1 MTPSAPL
8 LEFLMRL
15 GSELEFDVAREV
27 ACAGGI
33 VDVVWFDPKLPF
45 AAVRSESPDLREAPV
60 LPIVAFVA
68 NTAEAF
74 GAADLAVA
82 TARIEATSA
91 PLRIFVIA
99 RDGRQA
105 ALAPTLQSIDALK
118 KQDADAALR
127 ARLATMLRE
136 RSGVHGRT
144 IAMLQSELVEWARKL
159 REIHPRS
166 YSAESLFNRTGR
178 IID

>member
-1 MTPSAPL
+1 MTASAPL
-8 LEFLMRL
+8 LELLMRL

-27 ACAGGI
+27 ACAGGT
-33 VDVVWFDPKLPF
+33 VDVVWFDPKLPL
-45 AAVRSESPDLREAPV
+45 AAVAPDSVDIRELPV
-60 LPIVAFVA
+60 RPLVAFA
-68 NTAEAF
+68 TNTAAAF
-74 GAADLAVA
+74 DDADVA
-82 TARIEATSA
+82 ETVARVEATSA

-105 ALAPTLQSIDALK
+105 TLAPTLQSIDTLK
-118 KQDADAALR
+118 KQDADVALR
-127 ARLATMLRE
+127 ARLATELRE
-136 RSGVHGRT
+136 RKAVNGRT
-144 IAMLQSELVEWARKL
+144 IAMLQSEVVEWARRL

>member
-1 MTPSAPL
+1 MTASAQL
-8 LEFLMRL
+8 LELLMRL

-27 ACAGGI
+27 ACAGGT
-33 VDVVWFDPKLPF
+33 VDVVWFDRKLPF
-45 AAVRSESPDLREAPV
+45 AAMASASLDLREAPV
-60 LPIVAFVA
+60 LPTVAFVTG
-68 NTAEAF
+68 TADAF
-74 GAADLAVA
+74 EAADLAA
-82 TARIEATSA
+82 TTARIEATSA
-91 PLRIFVIA
+91 PLRILVIA
-99 RDGRQA
+99 RDSRQA
-105 ALAPTLQSIDALK
+105 NLAPALQSIDALK

-127 ARLATMLRE
+127 TRLAKMLRE
-136 RSGVHGRT
+136 RTQVHGRT

>member
-1 MTPSAPL
+1 MTASAPL
-8 LEFLMRL
+8 LELLMRL
-15 GSELEFDVAREV
+15 GSELEFDVARDV
-27 ACAGGI
+27 TCAGGT

-45 AAVRSESPDLREAPV
+45 AAVAPDSLDIRDVPV

-74 GAADLAVA
+74 NGTDLAA
-82 TARIEATSA
+82 TTVRIEATSA

-99 RDGRQA
+99 RDGKQA
-105 ALAPTLQSIDALK
+105 TLAPTLQSIETLK
-118 KQDADAALR
+118 KQDADVALR
-127 ARLATMLRE
+127 DRLAAMLRD
-136 RSGVHGRT
+136 RTQVHGRT
-144 IAMLQSELVEWARKL
+144 IAMLQVELVEWARKL